1 MQKGSC
7 LLGCLNQIKLSCRK
21 VFIRHLRIF
30 VSIGTANER
39 EKIRRSR
46 SPRRTGE
53 FRDDRPLFSNGK
65 AFTLIELLVV
75 VLIIGILAAV
85 ALPQYKI
92 AVAKARMT
100 QLVTLANSV
109 VQAQERYYLANGTY
123 TTDWTELDIDIPHV
137 QVSGNLLVGKAGW
150 RLRLN
155 PSGGVNGSVYA
166 YGQNF
171 LPDIL
176 LIFGYSHAS
185 TDWEDKRACYA
196 TADNSTA
203 NAVCKNA
210 TGKTQRDRDAG
221 YGAQN
226 VYFFK

>member
-1 MQKGSC
+1 MQEKNGNKKVVNKISVI
-7 LLGCLNQIKLSCRK
+7 LNLIQNLPRSLFCVGNNNDMR
-21 VFIRHLRIF
+21 
-30 VSIGTANER
+30 G
-39 EKIRRSR
+39 RSR
-46 SPRRTGE
+46 IKYGMTS
-53 FRDDRPLFSNGK
+53 LFNHNIK

-137 QVSGNLLVGKAGW
+137 QVSGNLLAGKAGW
-150 RLRLN
+150 RLYLN

-171 LPDIL
+171 LPDTL
-176 LIFGYSHAS
+176 LIFGYPHN
-185 TDWEDKRACYA
+185 TTGWDNKRACYA
-196 TADNSTA
+196 ISTNSLA

-210 TGKTQRDRDAG
+210 TGKTQRDSDAG

-226 VYFFK
+226 VYFFQ